1 MKTKL
6 LIVFLVLLAAWLIS
20 PLAAQAQS
28 ETPYDLVN
36 EVNVLRALNGL
47 EPYQIDPQ
55 IMAYAQQHSE
65 YQAATMTSTHRH
77 SDGSLSL
84 DVGLIENVA
93 GGDYGFV
100 TVAIVVYEI
109 WVDYG
114 HRKTM
119 TGYATGSMGAG
130 MAVSDDGTTIY
141 YTLNVRP
148 GAANPATV
156 VPPAGTVPPLV
167 SWQTSA
173 PGEDGSIIHVV
184 SYGET
189 LWSIAITYGVT
200 IDEIRRLNGLADD
213 STVIYVG
220 QKLMI
225 RPAYTL
231 TPSPAGETS
240 AVFTGTPPQAVEENP
255 ASTVIPSRGTTALPS
270 TAGITL
276 TPSPW
281 LTSPPADPANTSK
294 PAALSNMT
302 IVIILLLII
311 AAVFVVLIFAFQ
323 KYRR

>member
-6 LIVFLVLLAAWLIS
+6 LIVLLVLLAAWLIS
-20 PLAAQAQS
+20 PLAARAQA

-36 EVNVLRALNGL
+36 EVNVLRALHGL

-65 YQAATMTSTHRH
+65 YQAATKTSTHLH

-93 GGDYGFV
+93 GGDYGVV

-119 TGYATGSMGAG
+119 TGYTTGSMGAG

-148 GAANPATV
+148 GAANPATAA
-156 VPPAGTVPPLV
+156 PPAGTLPAPV
-167 SWQTSA
+167 SWQTSTPA
-173 PGEDGSIIHVV
+173 EDGSIIHVV
-184 SYGET
+184 RYGET
-189 LWSIAITYGVT
+189 LWSIAIAYGVT
-200 IDEIRRLNGLADD
+200 IDDIRRLNGLAAD
-213 STVIYVG
+213 STLIYVG
-220 QKLMI
+220 QKLII
-225 RPAYTL
+225 RPAFTL
-231 TPSPAGETS
+231 TPTPAGVSPA
-240 AVFTGTPPQAVEENP
+240 VLTGTPPLAVENP
-255 ASTVIPSRGTTALPS
+255 VPTLAPSTGTTALPS

-276 TPSPW
+276 TPSPV
-281 LTSPPADPANTSK
+281 LSSPPADAANAPK
-294 PAALSNMT
+294 PAALSDMT
-302 IVIILLLII
+302 IIIILLLII
-311 AAVFVVLIFAFQ
+311 AIALFLLIFAFQ

>member
-1 MKTKL
+1 MKSKL
-6 LIVFLVLLAAWLIS
+6 LIVFLVLVGAWLSS
-20 PLAAQAQS
+20 PLTARGQG
-28 ETPYDLVN
+28 ETADNLVN
-36 EVNVLRALNGL
+36 EVNLLRVSLGL

-93 GGDYGFV
+93 GGDYGVV
-100 TVAIVVYEI
+100 TVAIVVYQI

-130 MAVSDDGTTIY
+130 VAVSADGSTIY

-148 GAANPATV
+148 GAANPATI
-156 VPPAGTVPPLV
+156 VPPAGTLVPPA

-184 SYGET
+184 SSGET

-200 IDEIRRLNGLADD
+200 IDEIRRLNRLADD
-213 STVIYVG
+213 STFIYVG

-231 TPSPAGETS
+231 TPTLAGDAPGS
-240 AVFTGTPPQAVEENP
+240 HTGTPAQAEGGNP
-255 ASTVIPSRGTTALPS
+255 VATIVPSPGTTALPP
-270 TAGITL
+270 TPGITL
-276 TPSPW
+276 TPSAV
-281 LTSPPADPANTSK
+281 LTSPPADSANAQA

-302 IVIILLLII
+302 IMILLLII
-311 AAVFVVLIFAFQ
+311 AAVLIVLIFAFQ